1 MTEFTRNLEDL
12 NQKYPILG
20 ESIAERLSAEFPQLE
35 HAFSGSEKED
45 FASGVG
51 EVSGKAKIIALLPL
65 NDHPKVRSALEEAF
79 RGIAAKEGSKVALDL
94 DIASP
99 HSDLLGEEDNEG
111 LSDHFLYGIS
121 PKRIFR
127 TSSRDPQLKTL
138 SAGIF
143 TPRAAEIYADPGW
156 NRLIGWTASHAD
168 GPVVILGPPLER
180 FTELA
185 ALEKADQVLIFTDLL
200 NSQSQEQLPDL
211 IQKLSRRS
219 SPQSSLRF
227 IWLVE
232 EEEPEKSEEKT
243 PAEVEK
249 KAVEEHPEA
258 EDVTD
263 AAAATEEIAEQL
275 PPEEEEPPSLDE
287 SEIDRAEPPEPE
299 PTEEKEEKAAAV
311 SEGEQALEAGVD
323 DEEEIFLPEELLFL
337 DDDEK
342 QLVKAAD
349 DSSVSNEIG
358 GYLDIDRLPGLTDV
372 DKGKE
377 TAAESPHEPEAG
389 IEKAELEAIEKTP
402 EPINVNAEGIRI
414 EGELGGPP
422 QQEPETEETGLADK
436 AEAAGVEYSA
446 ETKEEEAE
454 ALYTQADPEDELEM
468 EEEAVEEVPETD
480 KGEDRGAL
488 EQMKSF
494 EEALNAP
501 SPEEMELQLD
511 PNPLGEAAESQK
523 EPAESAEPV
532 EETAAADATGS
543 EEEVGEE
550 AGEEIPA
557 QEAVEE
563 TKEEAPKEEAA
574 EETPEEG
581 IEEPHEELGEE
592 ELETLDEAEL
602 EPVEEKGAAEAP
614 AEEET
619 VPEPVEAEEG
629 PLEEEAKE
637 ETPVEEAAAEEV
649 AVTEETEPQEI
660 SKETAEST
668 EGEAEPEATQEPE
681 PPGEEAA
688 EEVAVTEETAESTE
702 GEAEPEATQEPEP
715 PGEEAAEEPVG
726 EKEPAGEEAEP
737 VLEEVAEE
745 GAGEEEV
752 AAEAEA
758 PAEEKEESVEKPADE
773 DIDALLSDAAEL
785 EDIDEE
791 ITLKDLGE
799 PEAAEVAP
807 GVKKPEKRSRA
818 RPLATVAVLLILA
831 AGMFIIWRQ
840 DTVRSFVVRRL
851 PGIIRVQSLIPGL
864 GGKDEEELARAD
876 SIRLAQEREAMLA
889 AAQQYDKLAYSI
901 QIGSYRFLPQAIA
914 ARNLLRENGLNDVYV
929 VPLTLDSL
937 GNWNRLY
944 MGMFESVEKADT
956 ALLSV
961 GRTLRTTA
969 ANFRMRGGAIRRHTP
984 LVLKIVEA
992 SSADSLENLIQRLE
1006 NNNIPTYMVKLS
1018 ADTTQAPVY
1027 RLYVGAFETEQQ
1039 AVYMRTKIFNLGVRA
1054 EIIQREGTIEEK
1066 EG

>member
-1 MTEFTRNLEDL
+1 MTEFTRNFEDL
-12 NQKYPILG
+12 NQKHSILG

-45 FASGVG
+45 LASGVD

-79 RGIAAKEGSKVALDL
+79 RGIAAKEDSKVALDL

-138 SAGIF
+138 SAGTF

-156 NRLIGWTASHAD
+156 NRLIGWTASQAD

-211 IQKLSRRS
+211 IQKLSRRF

-227 IWLVE
+227 IWLGE

-243 PAEVEK
+243 PAEVEE

-258 EDVTD
+258 EDVTA

-299 PTEEKEEKAAAV
+299 PTEEEEEKAAAV

-358 GYLDIDRLPGLTDV
+358 GYLDIDRLPGLTNV

-523 EPAESAEPV
+523 EPAESVEPV
-532 EETAAADATGS
+532 EETAAADASGS

-574 EETPEEG
+574 EEAPEEG

-649 AVTEETEPQEI
+649 AVTEET
-660 SKETAEST
+660 AESA
-668 EGEAEPEATQEPE
+668 EGEAEPEA
-681 PPGEEAA
+681 A
-688 EEVAVTEETAESTE
+688 
-702 GEAEPEATQEPEP
+702 QEPEP

-752 AAEAEA
+752 AATAEA
-758 PAEEKEESVEKPADE
+758 PAEEKEESVEEPADE
-773 DIDALLSDAAEL
+773 DIDALLSGAAEL

-791 ITLKDLGE
+791 MTLEDLGK

-807 GVKKPEKRSRA
+807 RVKKPEKRSRA
-818 RPLATVAVLLILA
+818 RSLATVAVLLILA

-840 DTVRSFVVRRL
+840 DTVRSFVVHRL
-851 PGIIRVQSLIPGL
+851 PGIIGVQSLIPGL

-914 ARNLLRENGLNDVYV
+914 ARNLLRESGLNDVYV

-1006 NNNIPTYMVKLS
+1006 DNNIPTYMVKLS

-1054 EIIQREGTIEEK
+1054 KIIQREGMIEEK

>member
-12 NQKYPILG
+12 NQKHSILG

-45 FASGVG
+45 LASGVG

-65 NDHPKVRSALEEAF
+65 NDHPKVRSALEETF
-79 RGIAAKEGSKVALDL
+79 RGIAAKEGAKVALDL

-99 HSDLLGEEDNEG
+99 HSDLLGEEDSEG

-138 SAGIF
+138 SAGTF

-156 NRLIGWTASHAD
+156 NRLICWTASRAD

-211 IQKLSRRS
+211 IQKLSRRF

-227 IWLVE
+227 IWLGE

-243 PAEVEK
+243 PAEVEE

-275 PPEEEEPPSLDE
+275 PPEEEEPSSLDE
-287 SEIDRAEPPEPE
+287 SEIGRAEPPEPE

-358 GYLDIDRLPGLTDV
+358 GYLDIDRLPGLTDM

-511 PNPLGEAAESQK
+511 PDPLGEAAESQK

-532 EETAAADATGS
+532 EETAAADAAGS

-574 EETPEEG
+574 EEAPEEG

-602 EPVEEKGAAEAP
+602 EPVEEKGATEAP
-614 AEEET
+614 AEEKT

-649 AVTEETEPQEI
+649 AVTEET
-660 SKETAEST
+660 AESA
-668 EGEAEPEATQEPE
+668 EGEAEPEA
-681 PPGEEAA
+681 A
-688 EEVAVTEETAESTE
+688 
-702 GEAEPEATQEPEP
+702 QEPEP

-726 EKEPAGEEAEP
+726 EKEPAGEKAEP

-752 AAEAEA
+752 AAKAET
-758 PAEEKEESVEKPADE
+758 PAEEKEESVEEPADE
-773 DIDALLSDAAEL
+773 DIDALLSGAAEL

-791 ITLKDLGE
+791 ITLEDLGKS
-799 PEAAEVAP
+799 EAAEGAP
-807 GVKKPEKRSRA
+807 KVKKPEKRSRA
-818 RPLATVAVLLILA
+818 RPLATVAALLILA

-851 PGIIRVQSLIPGL
+851 PGIIGVQSLIPGL

-914 ARNLLRENGLNDVYV
+914 ARNLLRQSGLNDVYV

-984 LVLKIVEA
+984 LVLKILEA

-1006 NNNIPTYMVKLS
+1006 DNNIPTYMVKLS